1 MRGRLRYLVAAALI
15 AAFPLLG
22 VNVFYLQLAQ
32 QVAFVSIAVLGL
44 NLLIGL
50 SGQLSLGHM
59 GFYAIG
65 GYGSAI
71 LATTYG
77 WPLWASTLAG
87 LLVAAI
93 IGGLVGIVALRAR
106 SHYLAMATLAF
117 GYIVEILAQ
126 RWIDLTGGTMGL
138 FGVPQL
144 NFGDF
149 EHGGIYFFWLVAGAL
164 LLLQIVND
172 YVMQSAWGRNLRA
185 MKESESFAA
194 IVGLNVSLWRF
205 GVFVASAVLA
215 GLAGVF
221 FVHQNGYISSDAFN
235 LAQSLTF
242 LIAVVIGGLGHP
254 YGAIVGALILTV
266 LVQFTAV
273 LYDYS
278 LVLYGG
284 ILLLVMLVY
293 PGGAAGLLSGIY
305 SRLRPTPKAVRVAA
319 NERAELDDAFRG
331 RPGEGGA
338 GESLL
343 EIDNV
348 TKRYAGVTAVNRV
361 TTTVRRG
368 TVHSLIGP
376 NGAGKS
382 SLINIISGL
391 YAADGG
397 RICFRGQDIT
407 GLPAHARARLGIA
420 RTFQNL
426 QLIYNLSVLENVMLG
441 AQSERTGFVA
451 GLGRWFFSSSFEADL
466 RRRALA
472 LLGFFGLAPYA
483 DMTPGDL
490 SYGHRKLCELA
501 RAVMQQ
507 PTLMLLDEPIAG
519 LNNEEAAEI
528 ADAVRRLRAAGITLL
543 IVEHNMSFVMDVSD
557 RITVLDY
564 GEKIADG
571 APDEVRND
579 RRVIDAYLGVEAVE

>member
-22 VNVFYLQLAQ
+22 VNDFYLQLAQ
-32 QVAFVSIAVLGL
+32 QVAYVAIAVLGL
-44 NLLIGL
+44 NILIGL

-77 WPLWASTLAG
+77 WPLWASVPAG
-87 LLVAAI
+87 LLAAAFV
-93 IGGLVGIVALRAR
+93 GALVGVVALRAR

-126 RWIDLTGGTMGL
+126 RWIGLTGGTMGL

-149 EHGGIYFFWLVAGAL
+149 ERGGVYFFWLVAGVL

-205 GVFVASAVLA
+205 GVFVASAALA
-215 GLAGVF
+215 GLAGIF
-221 FVHQNGYISSDAFN
+221 FVHQNGYVSSDAFN

-254 YGAIVGALILTV
+254 YAAIVGAAILTV
-266 LVQFTAV
+266 IGQFTAV
-273 LYDYS
+273 LYNYS
-278 LVLYGG
+278 LLLFGG
-284 ILLLVMLVY
+284 ILLLVMLIY
-293 PGGAAGLLSGIY
+293 PGGAAGLLS
-305 SRLRPTPKAVRVAA
+305 SLAARLRRAPKPASAA
-319 NERAELDDAFRG
+319 APEQELAAAFRS
-331 RPGEGGA
+331 EAVAGA
-338 GESLL
+338 ENEPLL
-343 EIDNV
+343 EIANV
-348 TKRYAGVTAVNRV
+348 TKRYAGVTAVGDV
-361 TTTVRRG
+361 SMTVRRA

-382 SLINIISGL
+382 SLVNVISGL

-397 RICFRGQDIT
+397 TIRFRGQDVT
-407 GLPAHARARLGIA
+407 TAPAYARARLGIG

-426 QLIYNLSVLENVMLG
+426 QLIYNLTVLENVMLG
-441 AQSERTGFVA
+441 AQSERTGFLA
-451 GLGRWFFSSSFEADL
+451 GLGRWLAGAGFEADL

-472 LLGFFGLAPYA
+472 LLDFFGLAAYA
-483 DMTPGDL
+483 DVTPGNL

-501 RAVMQQ
+501 RAVMQR
-507 PTLMLLDEPIAG
+507 PALMLLDEPIAG

-528 ADAVRRLRAAGITLL
+528 ADAVRRLRAAGMTLL
-543 IVEHNMSFVMDVSD
+543 IVEHNMSFVMSVSD

-564 GEKIADG
+564 GEKIAEG
-571 APDEVRND
+571 GPDEIRSD
-579 RRVIDAYLGVEAVE
+579 RRVIDAYLGAEATE